1 MAQAIKYNTG
11 ATKTTGC
18 CIRKGNFD
26 VGIVPTYPYGPT
38 DATEFWAGYDVP
50 SGGFVSFQN
59 KAAQGPS
66 IYSISGVTELVKYGE
81 NLNLGGVYNTPE
93 AVIQRCAEL
102 DTIVMTNIE
111 YPEIPLIDNC
121 VLLMDFGYTASY
133 PWLGDNIY
141 DISGGEIS
149 GGTIYSAT
157 TGFWTSGTTTNY
169 SDSYFS
175 SPGENWFIIPPF
187 SGPLNTFTINI
198 WVQPGAFQSEYENLF
213 SQRYSQDS
221 IYTPENNCNFFIR
234 TNTNLNG
241 YEGGFRISNTDYTVD
256 TGNITAANWVNVTLT
271 YDGISLSMYLN
282 RVFVQSTP
290 ALFSSLSSNNLD
302 TLLAGSIN
310 GLTGNSIDEYFSGRI
325 NAFHIYNKALN
336 SIQVE
341 ELYDAYSSRF

>member
-1 MAQAIKYNTG
+1 MAQPIKYNTG
-11 ATKTTGC
+11 TKTTGC
-18 CIRKGNFD
+18 CIRKGNYD
-26 VGIVPTYPYGPT
+26 IGIVQNREYGPT
-38 DATEFWAGYDVP
+38 VNTGFWNGYDVP

-59 KAAQGPS
+59 KASQGPS

-157 TGFWTSGTTTNY
+157 TGFWGSGTTTNY

-175 SPGENWFIIPPF
+175 PGENWFIIPPF
-187 SGPLNTFTINI
+187 SNRLNTFTINI
-198 WVQPGAFQSEYENLF
+198 WVQPGAFQSVNENLF
-213 SQRYSQDS
+213 SQRYSQDLAFN
-221 IYTPENNCNFFIR
+221 PEPDCNFFIR
-234 TNTNLNG
+234 TNAGLDG
-241 YEGGFRISNTDYTVD
+241 YQGGFRFSNTDYTVD
-256 TGNITAANWVNVTLT
+256 TRSITTANWANITLT
-271 YDGISLSMYLN
+271 YNGNTLSIYVNGVLTDSTFIVRSLS
-282 RVFVQSTP
+282 T
-290 ALFSSLSSNNLD
+290 NNLD

-310 GLTGNSIDEYFSGRI
+310 GLTGNSPTEYFAGRI
-325 NAFHIYNKALN
+325 NAFHIYNTALN
-336 SIQVE
+336 DTQVS
-341 ELYDAYSSRF
+341 ELYTAYSSRF